1 MLNRTRSLK
10 WWFFLMLSCYALAAS
25 AATREVGQVVF
36 AKGVV
41 TAQVSGEPVRLVGT
55 GGKLFEGDVISTAS
69 RSFAV
74 LKLIDGTQTTLRP
87 DTVFKLEAH
96 ELKGNES
103 SALVELFK
111 GGVRT
116 VSGQISKQNPG
127 GSRIKAGVAALAV
140 RGTDFEARLCAADCV
155 EESRRTRAV
164 AQERSAEVVA
174 RVVLLRGSA
183 TATGVDGRQRAL
195 ALGSPLFSGE
205 TVETMSRTFAVL
217 AFRDES
223 RITLQPDTRFEI
235 ERYRYTPE
243 SPGEASML
251 VNLLKGGLRTL
262 TGRIGRLN
270 RDAVQLKTPAST
282 IGIRG
287 TGFDAVCQGDCLHE
301 PGTGQPPTAEGDGM
315 FLSVWDG
322 EVVLRLATG
331 EVVISQGRVVFVGN
345 NETAP
350 IPLARLPAAVADG
363 LGPRPDRPESSDP
376 TMQTPF
382 ASVAQTQPEF
392 GLYVRVFDGWVVLT
406 GALGGAVHLG
416 SGETGFAGTTE
427 RQAVRLDES
436 PNLVPTITPEVFDDP
451 QVMDLFMLFD
461 APLQSDLGPVRE
473 TAFECVVR

>member
-1 MLNRTRSLK
+1 
-10 WWFFLMLSCYALAAS
+10 
-25 AATREVGQVVF
+25 
-36 AKGVV
+36 
-41 TAQVSGEPVRLVGT
+41 
-55 GGKLFEGDVISTAS
+55 
-69 RSFAV
+69 
-74 LKLIDGTQTTLRP
+74 
-87 DTVFKLEAH
+87 
-96 ELKGNES
+96 
-103 SALVELFK
+103 
-111 GGVRT
+111 
-116 VSGQISKQNPG
+116 
-127 GSRIKAGVAALAV
+127 
-140 RGTDFEARLCAADCV
+140 
-155 EESRRTRAV
+155 
-164 AQERSAEVVA
+164 
-174 RVVLLRGSA
+174 
-183 TATGVDGRQRAL
+183 
-195 ALGSPLFSGE
+195 
-205 TVETMSRTFAVL
+205 
-217 AFRDES
+217 
-223 RITLQPDTRFEI
+223 
-235 ERYRYTPE
+235 
-243 SPGEASML
+243 ML

-331 EVVISQGRVVFVGN
+331 DVVIAQGRVVFVAN

-350 IPLARLPAAVADG
+350 IPLARLPAAVEDG

-382 ASVAQTQPEF
+382 AAVAQTQPEF
-392 GLYVRVFDGWVVLT
+392 GLYVRVFDGWLVMT
-406 GALGGAVHLG
+406 GALGGVVHLG